1 MLILHASHHGSGP
14 SFEEGQDMMNHTDG
28 LEVISPDYT
37 VISGCD
43 CDDKVKRLAVSMMM
57 LLHYMKN
64 IPAVTEAFILQ
75 VKMETLYWS

>member
-1 MLILHASHHGSGP
+1 MQVTMAQGLFFMKKDKDKDEP
-14 SFEEGQDMMNHTDG
+14 YTDG
-28 LEVISPDYT
+28 LEAISPDYT

-43 CDDKVKRLAVSMMM
+43 CDDKVKRIGRPMMM

-75 VKMETLYWS
+75 VKMETLYSS